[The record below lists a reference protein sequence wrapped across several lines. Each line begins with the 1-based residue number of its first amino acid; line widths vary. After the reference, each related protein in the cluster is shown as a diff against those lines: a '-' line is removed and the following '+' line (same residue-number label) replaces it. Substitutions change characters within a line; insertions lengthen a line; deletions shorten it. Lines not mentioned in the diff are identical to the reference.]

1 MSQETCSAS
10 PFSAL
15 SYQEQQARWL
25 EWRSRQ
31 LDYRPAAEETE
42 TPRPESSALAATEK
56 TAAPTEK
63 RMAEASLTPPPVRL
77 PGMASRASR
86 APNGRR
92 ELNQVLSRHAQA
104 ARRAGAF
111 QTASPAQIAGNT
123 AKAPSGHEP

>member
-42 TPRPESSALAATEK
+42 TPRPESSALALLS
-56 TAAPTEK
+56 AAE
-63 RMAEASLTPPPVRL
+63 R
-77 PGMASRASR
+77 
-86 APNGRR
+86 
-92 ELNQVLSRHAQA
+92 
-104 ARRAGAF
+104 GAD
-111 QTASPAQIAGNT
+111 SGN
-123 AKAPSGHEP
+123 P